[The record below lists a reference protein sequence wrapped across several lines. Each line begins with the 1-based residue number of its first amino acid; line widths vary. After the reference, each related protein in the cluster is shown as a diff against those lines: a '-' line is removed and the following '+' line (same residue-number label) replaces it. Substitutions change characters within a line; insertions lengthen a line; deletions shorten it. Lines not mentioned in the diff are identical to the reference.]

1 MGITGKQK
9 VKNELT
15 EKGDEIS
22 VVPHYATI
30 EFRDAQKADDNLT
43 LILYF
48 LENNAEQAQSE
59 VAIICSAAKKYLL
72 NREFFYLND
81 NGILHNVSKYG
92 VHRLV
97 VPQKYKEE
105 IMSLYH
111 DLVCTGHQ
119 GVQRTRERIKARYY
133 WYRMHSDVRSFVK
146 SCNKCNR
153 NKKASRKAKA
163 PMIKYHAGPPME
175 RVHLDFL
182 GPLPETPRGNTNI
195 LVMVDQFT
203 KWCEIVPL
211 PSQTRLQ

>member
-1 MGITGKQK
+1 
-9 VKNELT
+9 
-15 EKGDEIS
+15 
-22 VVPHYATI
+22 
-30 EFRDAQKADDNLT
+30 
-43 LILYF
+43 
-48 LENNAEQAQSE
+48 
-59 VAIICSAAKKYLL
+59 
-72 NREFFYLND
+72 
-81 NGILHNVSKYG
+81 
-92 VHRLV
+92 
-97 VPQKYKEE
+97 
-105 IMSLYH
+105 MSLSH

-133 WYRMHSDVRSFVK
+133 WYRMHSDVRGFVK

-163 PMIKYHAGPPME
+163 PMTKYHAGSPME

-211 PSQTRLQ
+211 PSQTAKTTAKAAVNEFFARFVLSPYILTKVEALRASYLKRYVTFSISTKPELLLTDLRPMDRLNDTTAL